1 MSGTGSRDGNNG
13 RPGGNDAGGGGVR
26 ANSAGGGVRD
36 HAADGGVGADAAGD
50 LAGALRRWRDRL
62 DPATVG
68 LPAGRVRRAPGLR
81 RQELAQ
87 LAGMSVDYVI
97 RLEQG
102 RATSPSPQILTALA
116 RALRLSEPERRHLF
130 LLAGRPAPTTDR
142 IPSHLTPGV
151 QRMLDQMR
159 ATPVGV
165 YDAAWT
171 LIAWNQLYA
180 ALHGD
185 PSGHS
190 ERERNVLWRHFTG
203 RPDRVTH
210 TPEQQ
215 ARFEAATVADLRSAT
230 ARHPA
235 DRSLRTLVAD
245 LRRASDRFARLW
257 DSHAVGTH
265 TMDTKTVHHPDVG
278 PLVLDCDVLNAPG
291 SDLHV
296 VIHTAAPG
304 TDAADKL
311 SLLAVIGTQTMAEP
325 GSGAFGRRQ

>member
-1 MSGTGSRDGNNG
+1 MRDTGNGDGDSGS
-13 RPGGNDAGGGGVR
+13 PGGDGAGV
-26 ANSAGGGVRD
+26 
-36 HAADGGVGADAAGD
+36 D
-50 LAGALRRWRDRL
+50 LAGALRSWRDRL
-62 DPATVG
+62 DPATAG
-68 LPAGRVRRAPGLR
+68 LPAGRARRAPGLR

-102 RATSPSPQILTALA
+102 RARSPSPQILTALA

-142 IPSHLTPGV
+142 IPSHVTPGV
-151 QRMLDQMR
+151 QRMLDQTR

-165 YDAAWT
+165 FDAAWT
-171 LIAWNQLYA
+171 LTAWNRMYA
-180 ALHGD
+180 VLHGD
-185 PSGHS
+185 PSGHT

-203 RPDRVTH
+203 RRDRVTH
-210 TPEQQ
+210 TPEQR
-215 ARFEAATVADLRSAT
+215 ARFETATVADLRSAT
-230 ARHPA
+230 ARYPA
-235 DRSLRTLVAD
+235 DRPLRTLIAD
-245 LRRASDRFARLW
+245 LRRASDHFARLW
-257 DSHAVGTH
+257 DSQAVGAH

-296 VIHTAAPG
+296 VVHTAAPG

-311 SLLAVIGTQTMAEP
+311 SLLAVIGTQAMTEP
-325 GSGAFGRRQ
+325 GGAAPGIG

>member
-1 MSGTGSRDGNNG
+1 MSGTGSGGGNTGSLAGDDGHPEGNIGHPGGNTG
-13 RPGGNDAGGGGVR
+13 RPGGDTGRPGGG
-26 ANSAGGGVRD
+26 
-36 HAADGGVGADAAGD
+36 DAAGD

-142 IPSHLTPGV
+142 ISSHLTPGV

-185 PSGHS
+185 PSGRS

-215 ARFEAATVADLRSAT
+215 ARFETATVADLRSAT
-230 ARHPA
+230 AHYPA
-235 DRSLRTLVAD
+235 DRPLRTLVAD
-245 LRRASDRFARLW
+245 LRRASDHFARLW
-257 DSHAVGTH
+257 DSHAVGSH

-311 SLLAVIGTQTMAEP
+311 SLLAVIGTQTMTGNAC
-325 GSGAFGRRQ
+325 A

>member
-1 MSGTGSRDGNNG
+1 MGH
-13 RPGGNDAGGGGVR
+13 GGGGR
-26 ANSAGGGVRD
+26 GAGVRD
-36 HAADGGVGADAAGD
+36 DAASD

-87 LAGMSVDYVI
+87 LAGMSVDYVV

-142 IPSHLTPGV
+142 ISAHLTPGV
-151 QRMLDQMR
+151 QRMLDQMWT
-159 ATPVGV
+159 TPVGV

-185 PSGHS
+185 PSGGS

-203 RPDRVTH
+203 SPDRVTH

-215 ARFEAATVADLRSAT
+215 ARFETATVADLRSAT
-230 ARHPA
+230 ARYRS
-235 DRSLRTLVAD
+235 DRRLRTLVAD

-257 DSHAVGTH
+257 DSHTVGSH

-296 VIHTAAPG
+296 VIQTAAPG

-311 SLLAVIGTQTMAEP
+311 SLLAVIGTQTMTGDAC
-325 GSGAFGRRQ
+325 G

>member
-1 MSGTGSRDGNNG
+1 MRDTGNGDGNSG
-13 RPGGNDAGGGGVR
+13 SPGGDGAGV
-26 ANSAGGGVRD
+26 
-36 HAADGGVGADAAGD
+36 D
-50 LAGALRRWRDRL
+50 LAGALRSWRDRL
-62 DPATVG
+62 DPATAG
-68 LPAGRVRRAPGLR
+68 LPAGRARRAPGLR

-102 RATSPSPQILTALA
+102 RARSPSPQILTALA

-142 IPSHLTPGV
+142 IPSHVTPGV

-165 YDAAWT
+165 FDAAWT
-171 LIAWNQLYA
+171 LTAWNRMYA

-185 PSGHS
+185 PSGHT

-203 RPDRVTH
+203 RRDRVTH
-210 TPEQQ
+210 TPGQR
-215 ARFEAATVADLRSAT
+215 ARFETATVADLRSAT
-230 ARHPA
+230 ARYPA
-235 DRSLRTLVAD
+235 DRALRTLIAD
-245 LRRASDRFARLW
+245 LRRASDHFDRLW
-257 DSHAVGTH
+257 DSQAVGTH

-296 VIHTAAPG
+296 VVHTAAPG

-311 SLLAVIGTQTMAEP
+311 SLLAVIGTQAMTEP
-325 GSGAFGRRQ
+325 GGTATGIG